1 MKAIHKEIRQ
11 ITNSC
16 KQKYKLHIEAKMRVN
31 NLKQLWQGMFTMIG
45 KGSEEKAHRYKW
57 R

>member
-45 KGSEEKAHRYKW
+45 KGRGRKGT
-57 R
+57 